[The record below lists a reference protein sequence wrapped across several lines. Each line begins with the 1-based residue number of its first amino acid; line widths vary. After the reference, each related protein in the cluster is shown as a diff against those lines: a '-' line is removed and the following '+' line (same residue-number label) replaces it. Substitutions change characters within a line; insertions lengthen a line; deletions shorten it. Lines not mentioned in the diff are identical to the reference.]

1 VHLTRLT
8 LGALTAGVAV
18 ALVAACG
25 GGSAAGPSG
34 GSSHAKTLTYW
45 ASNQGSSISDD
56 YKVLGPQLTKFKQ
69 ETGITVK
76 LEVVGWPDL
85 LNRILTAVSSGQGPD
100 VVNIGNTWSAS
111 LQATG
116 ALVPWTQ
123 QNFAK
128 IGGES
133 RFLGS
138 AIGSAG
144 AAGKP
149 PSAIPLYSL
158 AYALYYNKKL
168 FKQAGIAGPPATW
181 SQLIADGKKLTHGG
195 TYGLAIEG
203 ASIPENIHHVFVFA
217 KQHGASFFNAAG
229 DPTFTSPGAVQGVKQ
244 FVDLMATDK
253 IVNPADAEYDQNQS
267 VSDFAK
273 GRAAMLMWQAV
284 GNTLKSD
291 GMPASEIGI
300 APVPVQS
307 GAPGQ
312 GDSVDSM
319 VAGINLAV
327 FKDSGNMPGAMKFVK
342 FMTSPQEQAAL
353 NSTYGSI
360 PPVKAAASSS
370 LFNTPEQG
378 VLRSVLGS
386 SAAPLPQV
394 PKEAQF
400 ETVVGAAI
408 KNLFAD
414 AAAGKPITTQLVQQ
428 QLASAQQQM
437 PG

>member
-1 VHLTRLT
+1 VHLTRLS
-8 LGALTAGVAV
+8 LGALAATASL

-25 GGSAAGPSG
+25 GGSAAGPT
-34 GSSHAKTLTYW
+34 GSSHSKTLVYW
-45 ASNQGSSISDD
+45 ASNQGSSISAD
-56 YKVLGPQLTKFKQ
+56 YKVLGPQLKKFKQ
-69 ETGITVK
+69 QTGITVK

-100 VVNIGNTWSAS
+100 VVNIGNTWSSS

-116 ALVPWTQ
+116 ALVPWTP

-133 RFLGS
+133 RFLSS

-195 TYGLAIEG
+195 TYGLAVEG

-229 DPTFTSPGAVQGVKQ
+229 NPTFTSPGAVQGVKQ
-244 FVDLMATDK
+244 FVDLMATDR
-253 IVNPADAEYDQNQS
+253 IVSPADAEYDQNQS

-273 GRAAMLMWQAV
+273 GKAAMLMWQAV
-284 GNTLKSD
+284 GNTLKAD
-291 GMPASEIGI
+291 GMPASEFGI
-300 APVPVQS
+300 APIPVQS

-312 GDSVDSM
+312 GDNVDTM

-327 FKDSGNMPGAMKFVK
+327 FKNSGNMSGAMKFVK
-342 FMTSPQEQAAL
+342 FMTSPQEQATL

-360 PPVKAAASSS
+360 PPVQAASSSS

-378 VLRSVLGS
+378 VLRSELAS

-400 ETVVGAAI
+400 ETVVGTAI

-414 AAAGKPITTQLVQQ
+414 AAAGKPITTQTVEQ